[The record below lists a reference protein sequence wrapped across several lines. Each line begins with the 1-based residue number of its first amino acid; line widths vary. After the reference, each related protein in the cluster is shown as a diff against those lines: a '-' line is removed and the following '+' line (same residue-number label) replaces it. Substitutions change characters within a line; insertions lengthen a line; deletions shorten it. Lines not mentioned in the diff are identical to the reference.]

1 MTREPTESTAGA
13 GEPTGPDPSTTPA
26 DPTTTT
32 AAHHTSKGRAWLIAG
47 LTVAASLILI
57 AGGFIAATITTVA
70 LNAGS
75 RAACNAASVADRV
88 LPTIVTIL
96 VASSGGSSNGSG
108 EIITSDGYI
117 LTNNHVIS
125 PAASGARLS
134 VRYSDGH
141 EAPARLIGRDP
152 KTDLAVIKVES
163 PDALPVVDI
172 GDSGSLSVGQ
182 PVVALGAPL
191 GLSSTVTAG
200 IVSALGRTVPVPSDD
215 DRNAILVGAIQ
226 TDASINPGNSGGALV
241 DCNGRLIGVNT
252 AIATVPGS
260 GGQASTGSVGIGFA
274 VPQSLA
280 VPLAH
285 QLIEHGK
292 VAYPTAGVEVIPIPH
307 AVAVRYG
314 VADGLFVQA
323 VDPGG
328 PAARAG
334 IRAGDVITGLNGQ
347 RAVNLDVLTTIQ
359 LTHEAG
365 DTITVDYLRN
375 GRMHTTK
382 VTLAEP

>member
-1 MTREPTESTAGA
+1 MTQEPAETTTKATVPPANAAEPTT
-13 GEPTGPDPSTTPA
+13 
-26 DPTTTT
+26 
-32 AAHHTSKGRAWLIAG
+32 KGRAWLIAG
-47 LTVAASLILI
+47 LAVAAALILI
-57 AGGFIAATITTVA
+57 AGGFIAGTITTVA

-96 VASSGGSSNGSG
+96 VRAPGGSSNGSG

-125 PAASGARLS
+125 PAATGATLT

-141 EAPARLIGRDP
+141 EADARLIGRDP

-163 PDALPVVDI
+163 PDALPVIDI
-172 GDSGSLSVGQ
+172 GNSGSLSVGQ

-241 DCNGRLIGVNT
+241 DCNGRLVGVNT

-280 VPLAH
+280 VPLAR

-323 VDPGG
+323 VDSGG
-328 PAARAG
+328 PAAQAG
-334 IRAGDVITGLNGQ
+334 IRAGDVITGLSGRQ
-347 RAVNLDVLTTIQ
+347 AVNLDVLTTIQ
-359 LTHEAG
+359 LTHQAG
-365 DTITVDYLRN
+365 DTITVDFLRN

>member
-1 MTREPTESTAGA
+1 MTQEPAETSTTKA
-13 GEPTGPDPSTTPA
+13 EPST
-26 DPTTTT
+26 
-32 AAHHTSKGRAWLIAG
+32 KGRAWLIAG
-47 LTVAASLILI
+47 LAVAAALILI
-57 AGGFIAATITTVA
+57 AGGFIAGAVATLA

-75 RAACNAASVADRV
+75 RAACNAVSVADRV
-88 LPTIVTIL
+88 LPTIVTVL
-96 VASSGGSSNGSG
+96 VSSGGGNSNGSG

-125 PAASGARLS
+125 PAASGATLR

-141 EAPARLIGRDP
+141 ETDARLIGRDP

-163 PDALPVVDI
+163 DDALPVIDI
-172 GDSGSLSVGQ
+172 GNSGNLSVGQ

-241 DCNGRLIGVNT
+241 DCNGRLVGVNT

-274 VPQSLA
+274 VPQALA

-285 QLIEHGK
+285 QLIEHGE
-292 VAYPTAGVEVIPIPH
+292 VAYPTAGVEVVPIPH

-328 PAARAG
+328 PAAEAG
-334 IRAGDVITGLNGQ
+334 IRAGDVITGLNGRQ
-347 RAVNLDVLTTIQ
+347 AVNLDVLTTIQ

-375 GRMHTTK
+375 GRTHTTT